1 MHVLHVYPLVV
12 HVCVFALPFL
22 RACHTHI
29 THSPPNSPDLNLIEV
44 VWSWMVRRIR
54 DGEGGWPSNPQDL
67 KARVLQAWDDIPLDS
82 FRELIRSYRVR
93 LEAIHSVDGNRHPQF
108 A

>member
-1 MHVLHVYPLVV
+1 MTGLVNLHL
-12 HVCVFALPFL
+12 HRL
-22 RACHTHI
+22 HI

-44 VWSWMVRRIR
+44 VWSWMIRRIR